1 MSEHPSNPNQSKRLH
16 LPVALLWIA
25 LCLVGIWFSARVGYA
40 RLVARYAAVTGNLVA
55 ANKAV
60 ELAPLDAQTHRVRS
74 IIFQNNGDAA
84 AAAKELELAVSLRP
98 HDDYLWLQLG
108 VLRDELK
115 QPEALLAFN
124 ESVRL
129 APYYAHPKWQRGNF
143 LLRSGNYDEAF
154 ADLRTAAASNR
165 TLVPTLI
172 DLAWGVSRKNPELS
186 QRWAGITDDRMRISF
201 ALFLA
206 QQGKAR
212 DALEQFRACR
222 VVPNQVR
229 TELLQELIA
238 ANGFREAFE
247 IWKGIERTDDSAT
260 TLIHDGD
267 FESRDGFDNTGF
279 GWRFSQTLQG
289 TRLSLDRDQAQSGSQ
304 SVLINFQGFSEPA
317 SVLLSQLVLVE
328 PGRSY
333 RVKFG
338 ARTKEMVTGG
348 LPLITVTDARGE
360 KKQLGQSSGIES
372 DSWIPKSFDF
382 KTTNTTEAI
391 MLGLQRKR
399 CSNNSDPCPIFGSLW
414 LDNFSIEEL
423 K

>member
-1 MSEHPSNPNQSKRLH
+1 LQNSSD
-16 LPVALLWIA
+16 VI
-25 LCLVGIWFSARVGYA
+25 G
-40 RLVARYAAVTGNLVA
+40 AA
-55 ANKAV
+55 
-60 ELAPLDAQTHRVRS
+60 E
-74 IIFQNNGDAA
+74 
-84 AAAKELELAVSLRP
+84 ELELAVSLRP
-98 HDDYLWLQLG
+98 RDDYLWLQLG
-108 VLRDELK
+108 VIRDELR

-129 APYYAHPKWQRGNF
+129 APYYGHPRWQRGNF

-154 ADLRTAAASNR
+154 ADLRTAAVSNR

-172 DLAWGVSRKNPELS
+172 DLAWGVSRKNPELT
-186 QRWAGITDDRMRISF
+186 QRWAGITDDKMRIAF

-206 QQGKAR
+206 RQGKAR
-212 DALEQFRACR
+212 DALEQFRACK

-229 TELLQELIA
+229 TELLQELIT
-238 ANGFREAFE
+238 ANGFHEAFE
-247 IWKGIERTDDSAT
+247 IWKGIERSGDSTAT
-260 TLIHDGD
+260 SIHDGD

-304 SVLINFQGFSEPA
+304 SVLINFQGYSEPA
-317 SVLLSQLVLVE
+317 SVLLSQLVIVE
-328 PGRSY
+328 PDRRY

-348 LPLITVTDARGE
+348 LPVITVTDAGGD
-360 KKQLGQSSGIES
+360 KKQLGQSNGIES
-372 DSWIPKSFDF
+372 DSWSPVSFEF
-382 KTTNTTEAI
+382 KTTSTTEAI
-391 MLGLQRKR
+391 MLGLQRKG
-399 CSNNSDPCPIFGSLW
+399 CSSNPCPIFGSLW